1 MTGQTVGEGPLAKN
15 KRDIDLKVKQD
26 ELESTAARLFLSLG
40 YDGTSM
46 SHIARELGVAPNTLY
61 WYYASKDE
69 LLVAVLNRQMSQ
81 TLVRLPAIVDKPL
94 KEKMAWALREF
105 EQSRELVTTVH
116 ARLEQ
121 STVIRE
127 WHDQFHRFVEA
138 AVIHTLQADGVA
150 PERAT
155 MLATVGTFLVEGLLV
170 HPHSERQRE
179 AILQWFAD
187 SALPTEQ

>member
-1 MTGQTVGEGPLAKN
+1 MTGPTVGEGPLAKN

-46 SHIARELGVAPNTLY
+46 SRIARELGVAPNTLY

-81 TLVRLPAIVDKPL
+81 TLVHLPTIVDEPL
-94 KEKMAWALREF
+94 KDKMARALREF

-121 STVIRE
+121 SAVIRE

-138 AVIHTLQADGVA
+138 AVIHTLKADGVA
-150 PERAT
+150 QERAT
-155 MLATVGTFLVEGLLV
+155 MLATVGTFLVEGLLA
-170 HPHSERQRE
+170 HPHSKRQRE

-187 SALPTEQ
+187 SALPA

>member
-1 MTGQTVGEGPLAKN
+1 MGEGPLAKN
-15 KRDIDLKVKQD
+15 KRDIDLKVKRD
-26 ELESTAARLFLSLG
+26 ELESTASRLFLSLG

-46 SHIARELGVAPNTLY
+46 NRIARELGVAPNTLY

-69 LLVAVLNRQMSQ
+69 LLVGVLNRQMSQ
-81 TLVRLPAIVDKPL
+81 TLVRLPTIVDKPL

-105 EQSRELVTTVH
+105 EQSRELVATVH

-121 STVIRE
+121 SEVIRE

-138 AVIHTLQADGVA
+138 AVIHTLQAGGVA
-150 PERAT
+150 QERAT
-155 MLATVGTFLVEGLLV
+155 MLATVGTFLVEGLLA

-179 AILQWFAD
+179 AILQWFTE
-187 SALPTEQ
+187 SALPA

>member
-1 MTGQTVGEGPLAKN
+1 MAKN

-61 WYYASKDE
+61 WYYGSKDE

-81 TLVRLPAIVDKPL
+81 TLVRLPTIVEKPL
-94 KEKMAWALREF
+94 KDKMAWALQEF
-105 EQSRELVTTVH
+105 ELSRELVATVH

-121 STVIRE
+121 SELIRE
-127 WHDQFHRFVEA
+127 WHDQFHRFIEA
-138 AVIHTLQADGVA
+138 TVIHTLQADGVTK
-150 PERAT
+150 EHAT
-155 MLATVGTFLVEGLLV
+155 MLATVGTFLVEGLLA
-170 HPHSERQRE
+170 HPHSKRQRE
-179 AILQWFAD
+179 AILQWFTA
-187 SALPTEQ
+187 SALPA

>member
-1 MTGQTVGEGPLAKN
+1 MGEGPLAKN

-26 ELESTAARLFLSLG
+26 ELESTASRLFLSLG

-46 SHIARELGVAPNTLY
+46 NRIARELGVAPNTLY

-69 LLVAVLNRQMSQ
+69 LLVGVLNRQMSQ
-81 TLVRLPAIVDKPL
+81 TLVRLPTIVDKPL

-105 EQSRELVTTVH
+105 EQSRELVATVH

-121 STVIRE
+121 SAVIRE

-138 AVIHTLQADGVA
+138 AVIHTLQAGGVA
-150 PERAT
+150 QERAT
-155 MLATVGTFLVEGLLV
+155 MLATVGTFLVEGLLA

-179 AILQWFAD
+179 AILQWFTE
-187 SALPTEQ
+187 SALPA

>member
-1 MTGQTVGEGPLAKN
+1 MAKN

-69 LLVAVLNRQMSQ
+69 LLVAVLNRQMSH

-105 EQSRELVTTVH
+105 EQSREL
-116 ARLEQ
+116 EQ
-121 STVIRE
+121 SAVIRE

-150 PERAT
+150 QERAT
-155 MLATVGTFLVEGLLV
+155 MLATVGTFLVEGLLA

-179 AILQWFAD
+179 AILQWFTE
-187 SALPTEQ
+187 SALPA

>member
-26 ELESTAARLFLSLG
+26 ELESTATRLFLSLG

-46 SHIARELGVAPNTLY
+46 GRIARELGVAPNTLY

-69 LLVAVLNRQMSQ
+69 LLVGVLNRQMSQ
-81 TLVRLPAIVDKPL
+81 TLVRLPTIVEKSL
-94 KEKMAWALREF
+94 KEKMAWALQEF
-105 EQSRELVTTVH
+105 EQSRELVATVH

-121 STVIRE
+121 SEVIRE

-150 PERAT
+150 KERAA
-155 MLATVGTFLVEGLLV
+155 MLATVGTFLVEGLLA

-179 AILQWFAD
+179 AILQWFSE
-187 SALPTEQ
+187 SALPA

>member
-1 MTGQTVGEGPLAKN
+1 MAKN

-46 SHIARELGVAPNTLY
+46 SRIARELVVAPNTLY

-81 TLVRLPAIVDKPL
+81 TLVHLPTIVDEPL
-94 KEKMAWALREF
+94 KDKMAWALREF

-121 STVIRE
+121 SAVIRE

-138 AVIHTLQADGVA
+138 AVIHTLKADGVA
-150 PERAT
+150 QERAT
-155 MLATVGTFLVEGLLV
+155 MLATVGTFLVEGLLA
-170 HPHSERQRE
+170 HPHSKRQRE

-187 SALPTEQ
+187 SALPA

>member
-15 KRDIDLKVKQD
+15 KREIDLKVKQD
-26 ELESTAARLFLSLG
+26 ELESTATRLFLSLG

-46 SHIARELGVAPNTLY
+46 GRIARELGVAPNTLY

-69 LLVAVLNRQMSQ
+69 LLVGVLNRQMSQ
-81 TLVRLPAIVDKPL
+81 TLVRLPTIVEKSL
-94 KEKMAWALREF
+94 KEKMAWALQEF
-105 EQSRELVTTVH
+105 EQSRELVATVH

-121 STVIRE
+121 SEVIRE

-150 PERAT
+150 KERAA
-155 MLATVGTFLVEGLLV
+155 MLATVGTFLVEGLLA

-179 AILQWFAD
+179 AILQWFSE
-187 SALPTEQ
+187 SALPA

>member
-1 MTGQTVGEGPLAKN
+1 MAKN

-69 LLVAVLNRQMSQ
+69 LLVAVLNRQMSH
-81 TLVRLPAIVDKPL
+81 TLVRLPAIEDKPL

-116 ARLEQ
+116 ARLKQ
-121 STVIRE
+121 SAVIRE

-138 AVIHTLQADGVA
+138 AVIHTLQAGGVA
-150 PERAT
+150 QERAT
-155 MLATVGTFLVEGLLV
+155 MLATVGTFLVEGLLA

-179 AILQWFAD
+179 AILQWFTE
-187 SALPTEQ
+187 SALPA

>member
-1 MTGQTVGEGPLAKN
+1 MGEGPLAKN

-26 ELESTAARLFLSLG
+26 ELESTASRLFLSLG

-46 SHIARELGVAPNTLY
+46 NRIARELGVAPNTLY

-69 LLVAVLNRQMSQ
+69 LLVGVLNRQMSQ
-81 TLVRLPAIVDKPL
+81 TLVRLPTIVDKPL

-105 EQSRELVTTVH
+105 EQSRELVATVH

-121 STVIRE
+121 SEVIRE

-150 PERAT
+150 RERAA
-155 MLATVGTFLVEGLLV
+155 MLATVGTFLVEGLLA
-170 HPHSERQRE
+170 HPHSESQRE
-179 AILQWFAD
+179 AILQWFTE
-187 SALPTEQ
+187 SALPA